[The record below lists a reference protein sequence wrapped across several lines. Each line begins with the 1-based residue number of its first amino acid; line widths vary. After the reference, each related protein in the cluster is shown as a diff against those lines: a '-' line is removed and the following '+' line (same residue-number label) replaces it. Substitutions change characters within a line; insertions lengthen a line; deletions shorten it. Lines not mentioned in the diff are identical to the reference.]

1 MKPENTIHKERLPA
15 NKQQF
20 DADLS
25 AAIVGARTHN
35 AEKRVLSKLL
45 FKNENKTMPFL
56 DKN

>member
-25 AAIVGARTHN
+25 VAIVGARTHN
-35 AEKRVLSKLL
+35 AKKRVMSKLL

-56 DKN
+56 DQN